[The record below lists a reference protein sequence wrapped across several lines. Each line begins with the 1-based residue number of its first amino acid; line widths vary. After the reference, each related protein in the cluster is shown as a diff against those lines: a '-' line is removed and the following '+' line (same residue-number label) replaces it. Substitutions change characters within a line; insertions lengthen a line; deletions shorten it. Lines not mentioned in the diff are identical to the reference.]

1 MIHPE
6 MVT

>member
-6 MVT
+6 T